1 MLLVNV
7 LSQLINTYWFTLIV
21 EQVKRNVKKFM
32 NRGKAVAN
40 EEEYVDAH
48 TGEKVIKK
56 SKKE

>member
-1 MLLVNV
+1 
-7 LSQLINTYWFTLIV
+7 
-21 EQVKRNVKKFM
+21 M

-56 SKKE
+56 SKKEWKLFEIY